1 MITPSQILSARQAAG
16 LSQAKAAKLIGYSL
30 DAWIQWE
37 KGRRGMH
44 ESLFDYFLIKTD
56 QHPDFILFNRPVGHP
71 VKTIIDYSRIDM
83 YFDKNETI
91 VNNLPID

>member
-56 QHPDFILFNRPVGHP
+56 QHPDFILFDRPLGYPDV
-71 VKTIIDYSRIDM
+71 
-83 YFDKNETI
+83 TI